1 MEEVNGFAIATYLSN
16 ICLSIDQFSN
26 KCRRYQKAILI
37 PKELEARLF
46 TSNEEE
52 KLRVNYSKEGEEEE
66 KLKSIHELKNVQ
78 KIALK
83 WKIEVEIEGNLGAIM
98 RIAEDIVVD
107 FARNEGINLK
117 KLKVTCGVNSK
128 GLNFE
133 ILSQN
138 KFFYL
143 VAKDISTNIA
153 NCEGLISHFEYEME
167 YELDIQ
173 GDLKRYEKTIN
184 SLVEELSILNEEME
198 IQKQFCNK
206 AENLS
211 VMLTSSK
218 PLNALSTEYLLDELK
233 ESYGEI
239 EFSKNDNTITFAL
252 PWMAIIS

>member
-1 MEEVNGFAIATYLSN
+1 MEGVNGFAVATYLSN
-16 ICLSIDQFSN
+16 ICISIDQFSN
-26 KCRRYQKAILI
+26 KCKRYQRAILT
-37 PKELEARLF
+37 PKKLEALLF
-46 TSNEEE
+46 TSNEEK
-52 KLRVNYSKEGEEEE
+52 KLKINYSKKSEEE
-66 KLKSIHELKNVQ
+66 KKLKDIHGLENVQ

-83 WKIEVEIEGNLGAIM
+83 WKIELEIEGNMGAIM

-107 FARNEGINLK
+107 FVRNEGIDLK
-117 KLKVTCGVNSK
+117 KLKVSCGVNSK

-133 ILSQN
+133 ILPQN
-138 KFFYL
+138 KYFYL
-143 VAKDISTNIA
+143 VAKDVSTHIA

-173 GDLKRYEKTIN
+173 GDLKKYEKTIN
-184 SLVEELSILNEEME
+184 SLVEELSILNEKME

-218 PLNALSTEYLLDELK
+218 PLNSLSTEYLLDELK

-239 EFSKNDNTITFAL
+239 EFSKNDNTITFAF
-252 PWMAIIS
+252 PWMAIIN